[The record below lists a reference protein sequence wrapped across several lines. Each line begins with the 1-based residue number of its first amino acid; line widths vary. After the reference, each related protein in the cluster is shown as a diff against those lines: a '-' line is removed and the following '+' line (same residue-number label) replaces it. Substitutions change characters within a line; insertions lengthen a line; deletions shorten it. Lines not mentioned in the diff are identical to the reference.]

1 MQAVVVL
8 TTLCTSTNRH
18 IITTHLMGS
27 ICSQLTNSTTSS
39 KMPTPTDKQAEVIL
53 AGCGAPKRGMGWYH
67 AVQLLKG
74 KCPSAV
80 LCHVI
85 EPWFLGGGTSQL
97 SVDCCSHLL
106 KLFGRC
112 ALAVKYADRTK
123 VCRTIFA
130 VTQFCSI
137 AGRNCN

>member
-1 MQAVVVL
+1 
-8 TTLCTSTNRH
+8 
-18 IITTHLMGS
+18 
-27 ICSQLTNSTTSS
+27 
-39 KMPTPTDKQAEVIL
+39 MPTPTDKQAEVIL

-112 ALAVKYADRTK
+112 ALAVELTDRTK
-123 VCRTIFA
+123 LAHYVGLFLPLPNFA
-130 VTQFCSI
+130 QLPAAI
-137 AGRNCN
+137 AIASCLKISLASSPHIPHLCPITC

>member
-1 MQAVVVL
+1 
-8 TTLCTSTNRH
+8 
-18 IITTHLMGS
+18 MGS
-27 ICSQLTNSTTSS
+27 ICSQLTNTETSS

-85 EPWFLGGGTSQL
+85 EPWFLGGGTSQHF
-97 SVDCCSHLL
+97 VDC
-106 KLFGRC
+106 
-112 ALAVKYADRTK
+112 
-123 VCRTIFA
+123 
-130 VTQFCSI
+130 
-137 AGRNCN
+137 